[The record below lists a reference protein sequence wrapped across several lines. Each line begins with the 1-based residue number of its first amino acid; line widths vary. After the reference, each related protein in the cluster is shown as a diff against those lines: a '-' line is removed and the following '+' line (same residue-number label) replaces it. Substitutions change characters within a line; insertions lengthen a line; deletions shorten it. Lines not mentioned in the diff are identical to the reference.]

1 MQTMTEVEGQASVAL
16 EDQSVADPS
25 PEQDT
30 PAPNDEADR
39 WRAKAAEAN
48 KHAKAAAAKAKAE
61 EQRAVEALQKLAEI
75 EAQRL
80 AGQGEFKPL
89 WEDAK
94 KSNHSLQAENA
105 ELKRQLELADTRVQA
120 ERLQLAAMAHISG
133 AGARKPEQLLK
144 LLDVVDY
151 DGQPAVI
158 KGGVEV
164 PLDQYLATLKQP
176 GSDWEHH
183 FLPTAKK
190 GMGTPTAS
198 PGGVPAPGADQQQ
211 NPYAPGPGQNLTMQ
225 MMFEATQPELAA
237 ALKAEAGVG

>member
-1 MQTMTEVEGQASVAL
+1 MQTMTEVEGIDVGGV
-16 EDQSVADPS
+16 EDQPVADVPVQS
-25 PEQDT
+25 AA
-30 PAPNDEADR
+30 APNDEADR

-164 PLDQYLATLKQP
+164 PLDQYLGQLKQP

-198 PGGVPAPGADQQQ
+198 PGGAPAPGEQQ

-225 MMFEATQPELAA
+225 MMLEATQPELAA

>member
-1 MQTMTEVEGQASVAL
+1 MQTMTAVEGQESVAL

-30 PAPNDEADR
+30 AAPNEADR

-94 KSNHSLQAENA
+94 KSNHELQARIT
-105 ELKRQLELADTRVQA
+105 ELEHQLELERTSTQT
-120 ERLQLAAMAHISG
+120 ERLRATAIARISD
-133 AGARKPEQLLK
+133 AGARKPDQLLK
-144 LLDVVDY
+144 LLDLVEY
-151 DGQPAVI
+151 EGQPAVMR
-158 KGGVEV
+158 GGVEV
-164 PLDQYLATLKQP
+164 PLDQYLPTLKQP

-198 PGGVPAPGADQQQ
+198 PGGAPAPGEQQQ
-211 NPYAPGPGQNLTMQ
+211 NPYLPGAGQNLTMQ
-225 MMFEATQPELAA
+225 MMLEATQPELAA

>member
-1 MQTMTEVEGQASVAL
+1 MTTMTAPVEGVESVAPD
-16 EDQSVADPS
+16 DQPVAGIPAQPAADP
-25 PEQDT
+25 ET
-30 PAPNDEADR
+30 AR
-39 WRAKAAEAN
+39 LTAKLAEAN
-48 KHAKAAAAKAKAE
+48 KHKSKAE
-61 EQRAVEALQKLAEI
+61 QREEAERKARIEAEQKLADI

-89 WEDAK
+89 WEAAK
-94 KSNHSLQAENA
+94 QSNHELQAENT
-105 ELKRQLELADTRVQA
+105 ELKRQLELADTRAQA
-120 ERLQLAAMAHISG
+120 ERLQLAAMAHISS
-133 AGARKPEQLLK
+133 AGARKPDQLLK

-198 PGGVPAPGADQQQ
+198 PGGAPAPGEQQ
-211 NPYAPGPGQNLTMQ
+211 NPYLPGPGQNLTMQ
-225 MMFEATQPELAA
+225 MMLEATQPELAA